1 MRWSQ
6 VAASGPAP
14 FTLHDCR
21 LVWRR
26 WMSALEIN
34 HGSPEIAASGAPTA
48 KIPAEKT
55 PFYRKLYVQV
65 LVAVALGAI
74 LGYAY
79 PDLSLYLK
87 PYGDAFIRA
96 IKVVVAP
103 IIFTTIAVGI
113 AKMGDIRHVA
123 NVGVKALIY
132 FEVAS
137 TLALVIGMTV
147 GNFWKVGV
155 GLNADPAAFDPKAVE
170 AYAKVAKDVT
180 VSDFFLSM
188 IPTSFV
194 EPFVKG
200 DIMPVLFIAV
210 LLGLGLSLAQA
221 RGKPIVAFLDSAS
234 VALFGMVRIIMYF
247 APIAA
252 FCAMAFTVGKYGLRT
267 LLDLG
272 QLVASVYIV
281 SILFVVFVLGG
292 FLRLSGFNIF
302 RVLNYFK
309 DEILFVFAAT
319 SAETMMPRSMQKL
332 QKLGVSREVVGL
344 VMPGGFSLNMDG
356 TAIYMTMAVLFL
368 AHAFNVELSIWQQL
382 SVLFVMLF
390 TSKGAAGVTGGGFIA
405 LAATLPVVNAVPIA
419 GLALLLGVDR
429 FMAEIRAATNLTS
442 NIIATLVVGR
452 WVDGVDMATAAA
464 ELRTGF
470 VETEG
475 SLTSEIGHPAEMQG
489 AR

>member
-1 MRWSQ
+1 
-6 VAASGPAP
+6 
-14 FTLHDCR
+14 
-21 LVWRR
+21 
-26 WMSALEIN
+26 MSALEIN
-34 HGSPEIAASGAPTA
+34 HQSSEVAVPGAPTA
-48 KIPAEKT
+48 KARSGKT
-55 PFYRKLYVQV
+55 PLYRKLYVQV
-65 LVAVALGAI
+65 LIAVALGAI
-74 LGYAY
+74 IGYAD
-79 PDLSLYLK
+79 PDLSLSLK
-87 PYGDAFIRA
+87 PYGDAFVRA

-123 NVGVKALIY
+123 KVGAKALIY

-137 TLALVIGMTV
+137 TLALIIGMTV

-170 AYAKVAKDVT
+170 AYAKLAKNVSL
-180 VSDFFLSM
+180 SDFFLSM

-221 RGKPIVAFLDSAS
+221 RGKPMVAFLESAS
-234 VALFGMVRIIMYF
+234 VALFAMVRIIMQF
-247 APIAA
+247 APVAA
-252 FCAMAFTVGKYGLRT
+252 LCAMAFTVGKYGLRT

-272 QLVASVYIV
+272 QLVASVYVV
-281 SILFVVFVLGG
+281 SILFVLIVLGA

-309 DEILFVFAAT
+309 DEIVFVFAAT

-332 QKLGVSREVVGL
+332 EKLGVSKEVVGL

-368 AHAFNVELSIWQQL
+368 AHAFNVELSIWHQL

-405 LAATLPVVNAVPIA
+405 LAATLPVLDAVPVA
-419 GLALLLGVDR
+419 GIALLLGVDR

-452 WVDGVDMATAAA
+452 WVGGVDMKVATAELAA
-464 ELRTGF
+464 GF
-470 VETEG
+470 VEAEEPLALDT
-475 SLTSEIGHPAEMQG
+475 GHAGDEPG
-489 AR
+489 GR

>member
-1 MRWSQ
+1 M
-6 VAASGPAP
+6 
-14 FTLHDCR
+14 T
-21 LVWRR
+21 
-26 WMSALEIN
+26 ALEIN
-34 HGSPEIAASGAPTA
+34 RQPGEIAVAGSPTKTA
-48 KIPAEKT
+48 RSRKT
-55 PFYRKLYVQV
+55 PLYRKLYVQV
-65 LVAVALGAI
+65 LIAVALGVI
-74 LGYAY
+74 IGYAD
-79 PDLSLYLK
+79 PELSLSLK
-87 PYGDAFIRA
+87 PYGDAFVRA
-96 IKVVVAP
+96 IRVVVAP

-123 NVGVKALIY
+123 KVGLKALIY

-147 GNFWKVGV
+147 ANFWQVGV

-170 AYAKVAKDVT
+170 AYARLAKGVT
-180 VSDFFLSM
+180 MSDFFLSM

-221 RGKPIVAFLDSAS
+221 RGKPMVAFLESAS
-234 VALFGMVRIIMYF
+234 VALFAMVRIIMQF
-247 APIAA
+247 APVAA
-252 FCAMAFTVGKYGLRT
+252 LCAMAFTVGKYGMRT

-272 QLVASVYIV
+272 QLVASVYVV
-281 SILFVVFVLGG
+281 SILFVLIVLGA
-292 FLRLSGFNIF
+292 FLRISGFNIF

-332 QKLGVSREVVGL
+332 DRLGVSREVVGL
-344 VMPGGFSLNMDG
+344 VMPSGFSLNMDG

-368 AHAFNVELSIWQQL
+368 AHAFNVELSIGHQL

-405 LAATLPVVNAVPIA
+405 LAATLPVLEAVPIA

-452 WVDGVDMATAAA
+452 WVGGVDMTIATA

-470 VETEG
+470 VETQE
-475 SLTSEIGHPAEMQG
+475 TQASEIGHASK
-489 AR
+489 

>member
-1 MRWSQ
+1 
-6 VAASGPAP
+6 
-14 FTLHDCR
+14 
-21 LVWRR
+21 
-26 WMSALEIN
+26 MSALEIN
-34 HGSPEIAASGAPTA
+34 QTSEIAMTRTLAAKAAS
-48 KIPAEKT
+48 EKT
-55 PFYRKLYVQV
+55 PLYRKLYVQV
-65 LVAVALGAI
+65 LVAVVIGAA

-79 PDLSLYLK
+79 PDLSGYLK
-87 PYGDAFIRA
+87 PYGDAFVRA

-103 IIFTTIAVGI
+103 IIFTTIVVGI
-113 AKMGDIRHVA
+113 AKMGDIRRVA

-137 TLALVIGMTV
+137 TLALIIGMIV
-147 GNFWKVGV
+147 GNVWKAGV
-155 GLNADPAAFDPKAVE
+155 GLNADPAAFDTKAVE
-170 AYAKVAKDVT
+170 GYAKIAKNVT
-180 VSDFFLSM
+180 MSDFFMSM

-210 LLGLGLSLAQA
+210 LLGTALALAQV
-221 RGKPIVAFLDSAS
+221 RGRPIVAFLDSAS

-247 APIAA
+247 APLAA
-252 FCAMAFTVGKYGLRT
+252 LCAMAFTVGKYGLRT

-272 QLVASVYIV
+272 QLVASVYLV
-281 SILFVVFVLGG
+281 SILFVVLVLGA
-292 FLRLSGFNIF
+292 FLRLSGLSIF

-332 QKLGVSREVVGL
+332 EKLGVSKEVVGL
-344 VMPGGFSLNMDG
+344 VMPGGFSFNMDG

-368 AHAFNVELSIWQQL
+368 AHAFNVELTIWHQL
-382 SVLFVMLF
+382 TVLFVMLF

-405 LAATLPVVNAVPIA
+405 LAATLPVVDAVPVA

-452 WVDGVDMATAAA
+452 WVGGVDMKTATA
-464 ELRTGF
+464 ELETGF
-470 VETEG
+470 VETEE
-475 SLTSEIGHPAEMQG
+475 TRAWDTGHSDEMQA

>member
-1 MRWSQ
+1 
-6 VAASGPAP
+6 
-14 FTLHDCR
+14 
-21 LVWRR
+21 
-26 WMSALEIN
+26 MSALEIN
-34 HGSPEIAASGAPTA
+34 HQSSEIAVAALPTA
-48 KIPAEKT
+48 RAKAGKR

-65 LVAVALGAI
+65 LIAVALGAI
-74 LGYAY
+74 IGYAD
-79 PDLSLYLK
+79 PSLSLSLK
-87 PYGDAFIRA
+87 PYGDAFVRA
-96 IKVVVAP
+96 IRVVVAP

-123 NVGVKALIY
+123 KVGVKALIY

-137 TLALVIGMTV
+137 TLALVIGMAV

-170 AYAKVAKDVT
+170 AYAKLAKDVT
-180 VSDFFLSM
+180 MSDFFLSM

-210 LLGLGLSLAQA
+210 LVGLGLSLAQA
-221 RGKPIVAFLDSAS
+221 RGKPMVAFLESAS
-234 VALFGMVRIIMYF
+234 VALFAMVRIIMQF
-247 APIAA
+247 APVAA
-252 FCAMAFTVGKYGLRT
+252 LCAMAFTVGKYGLRT

-272 QLVASVYIV
+272 QLVASVYVV
-281 SILFVVFVLGG
+281 SILFVVIVLGA

-332 QKLGVSREVVGL
+332 EKLGVSKEVVGL

-368 AHAFNVELSIWQQL
+368 AHAFNVELSIGHQL

-405 LAATLPVVNAVPIA
+405 LAATLPVLDAVPIA

-452 WVDGVDMATAAA
+452 WVGGVDITTAMD

-470 VETEG
+470 VEDEETQVPD
-475 SLTSEIGHPAEMQG
+475 TGHAGEPLKAG
-489 AR
+489 

>member
-1 MRWSQ
+1 
-6 VAASGPAP
+6 
-14 FTLHDCR
+14 
-21 LVWRR
+21 
-26 WMSALEIN
+26 MSALEIN
-34 HGSPEIAASGAPTA
+34 HQSSEIAVAALPTA
-48 KIPAEKT
+48 RAKAAKT

-65 LVAVALGAI
+65 LIAVALGAI
-74 LGYAY
+74 IGYAD
-79 PDLSLYLK
+79 PSLSLSLK
-87 PYGDAFIRA
+87 PYGDAFVRA
-96 IKVVVAP
+96 IRVVVAP

-123 NVGVKALIY
+123 KVGIKALIY

-170 AYAKVAKDVT
+170 AYAKLAKDVT
-180 VSDFFLSM
+180 LSDFFLSM

-210 LLGLGLSLAQA
+210 LVGLGLSLAQA
-221 RGKPIVAFLDSAS
+221 RGKPMVAFLESAS
-234 VALFGMVRIIMYF
+234 VALFAMVRIIMQF
-247 APIAA
+247 APVAA
-252 FCAMAFTVGKYGLRT
+252 LCAMAFTVGKYGLRT

-272 QLVASVYIV
+272 QLVASVYVV
-281 SILFVVFVLGG
+281 SILFVVIVLGA

-332 QKLGVSREVVGL
+332 EKLGVSKEVVGL

-368 AHAFNVELSIWQQL
+368 AHAFNVELSIGHQL

-405 LAATLPVVNAVPIA
+405 LAATLPVLDAVPIA

-452 WVDGVDMATAAA
+452 WAGGVDMTTATT

-470 VETEG
+470 IEDEETQVPDTG
-475 SLTSEIGHPAEMQG
+475 HAGEIQKAG
-489 AR
+489 

>member
-1 MRWSQ
+1 
-6 VAASGPAP
+6 
-14 FTLHDCR
+14 
-21 LVWRR
+21 
-26 WMSALEIN
+26 MSALEIN
-34 HGSPEIAASGAPTA
+34 QQSSEIAVAVLPTA
-48 KIPAEKT
+48 RAKAGKT

-65 LVAVALGAI
+65 LIAVALGAI
-74 LGYAY
+74 IGYAD
-79 PDLSLYLK
+79 PGLSLSLK
-87 PYGDAFIRA
+87 PYGDAFVRA
-96 IKVVVAP
+96 IRVVVAP

-123 NVGVKALIY
+123 KVGVKALIY

-170 AYAKVAKDVT
+170 AYAKLAKDVT
-180 VSDFFLSM
+180 LSDFFLSM

-210 LLGLGLSLAQA
+210 LVGLGLSLAQA
-221 RGKPIVAFLDSAS
+221 RGKPMVTFLESAS
-234 VALFGMVRIIMYF
+234 VALFAMVRIIMQF
-247 APIAA
+247 APVAA
-252 FCAMAFTVGKYGLRT
+252 LCAMAFTVGKYGLRT

-272 QLVASVYIV
+272 QLVASVYVV
-281 SILFVVFVLGG
+281 SILFVVIVLGA
-292 FLRLSGFNIF
+292 FLRISGFNIF

-332 QKLGVSREVVGL
+332 EKLGVSREVVGL

-368 AHAFNVELSIWQQL
+368 AHAFNVELSIGHQL

-405 LAATLPVVNAVPIA
+405 LAATLPVLDAVPIA

-452 WVDGVDMATAAA
+452 WAGGVDMTTATV

-470 VETEG
+470 VEDEETQVPD
-475 SLTSEIGHPAEMQG
+475 TGHAGEKQKAG
-489 AR
+489 

>member
-1 MRWSQ
+1 
-6 VAASGPAP
+6 
-14 FTLHDCR
+14 
-21 LVWRR
+21 
-26 WMSALEIN
+26 MSALDMHN
-34 HGSPEIAASGAPTA
+34 PTSEIAMTRTPAA
-48 KIPAEKT
+48 KSAAEKT

-65 LVAVALGAI
+65 LIAVALGAI
-74 LGYAY
+74 LGYRY
-79 PDLSLYLK
+79 PDLSIYLK
-87 PYGDAFIRA
+87 PYGDAFIKA

-103 IIFTTIAVGI
+103 IIFTTIVVGI
-113 AKMGDIRHVA
+113 AKMGDIRRVA

-137 TLALVIGMTV
+137 TLALIIGMIV
-147 GNFWKVGV
+147 GNLWKVGI
-155 GLNADPAAFDPKAVE
+155 GLNADPAAFDTKAVE
-170 AYAKVAKDVT
+170 AYAKVAKNVNLT
-180 VSDFFLSM
+180 DFFLSM

-210 LLGLGLSLAQA
+210 LLGIALSLAQS
-221 RGKPIVAFLDSAS
+221 RGKPIVSFLDSAS
-234 VALFGMVRIIMYF
+234 VALFGMVRLIMYF
-247 APIAA
+247 APLAA
-252 FCAMAFTVGKYGLRT
+252 LCAMAFTVGKYGLRT

-281 SILFVVFVLGG
+281 SILFVVVVLGA
-292 FLRLSGFNIF
+292 FLRISGFSIF

-332 QKLGVSREVVGL
+332 EKLGVSREIVGL
-344 VMPGGFSLNMDG
+344 VMPGGFSFNMDG

-368 AHAFNVELSIWQQL
+368 AHAFNVELTIWHQL

-405 LAATLPVVNAVPIA
+405 LAATLPVVDAVPVA
-419 GLALLLGVDR
+419 GIALLLGVDR

-452 WVDGVDMATAAA
+452 WVGGLDMKTATA
-464 ELRTGF
+464 ELETGF
-470 VETEG
+470 IETEE
-475 SLTSEIGHPAEMQG
+475 TRAWEAGHSGEMQT